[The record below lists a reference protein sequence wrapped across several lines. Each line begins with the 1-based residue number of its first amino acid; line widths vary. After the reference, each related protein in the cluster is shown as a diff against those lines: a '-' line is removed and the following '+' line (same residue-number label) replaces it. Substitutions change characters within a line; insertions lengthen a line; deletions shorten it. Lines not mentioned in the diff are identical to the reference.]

1 MHQVQQVIR
10 HNIERNF
17 DSSSLFGNA
26 APYLGRMND
35 NGKNGIE
42 ECERMQSLANGMG
55 SNTRILVASIRD
67 VKSMGD
73 LICKGMDTFTFNP
86 DIARELFKEQLTISA
101 AEEFEAAAARTGGSK

>member
-1 MHQVQQVIR
+1 
-10 HNIERNF
+10 
-17 DSSSLFGNA
+17 
-26 APYLGRMND
+26 MND
-35 NGKNGIE
+35 NGKTGIE
-42 ECERMQSLANGMG
+42 ECERMQNIADGMG

-101 AEEFEAAAARTGGSK
+101 AEEFEAAAARTGGSN